1 MSGEPSQ
8 VARAFVLGLDI
19 EEVYAIFGESIQLM
33 MGGALQPGHYEDVER
48 KAQRVR
54 DALLKLGLPFEFVAR
69 FEAVTSRIYRA
80 GDPRAADLR
89 RVRDESSEAARGLS
103 ALVHEVRDHLAPDDA
118 SLYDLGVMLAR
129 LHLCFRV
136 LVPTE
141 GTPSPEMRDLYAKE
155 LARVVPV
162 VEGFLVAGADAV
174 ARTSS
179 REFDERMRSLMLEI
193 QTWDGGSER
202 WCRRTRKR
210 LERVF
215 AAAGTL
221 PRLGGVPQRADEDVE
236 AGVRALKEAR
246 AHAQELFASRDFA
259 AGEREQRALIE
270 ECRRRIG
277 YDNPFTLA
285 VRADLSLTLLGLGQ
299 APLAVEEAYALADDA
314 ERAFG
319 ERDPNTAR
327 TQIHTL
333 FILMCTRS
341 FDECLAFRSSHLGWL
356 ERADPASLDNEL
368 AEVRR
373 EFLELTSGAGR

>member
-1 MSGEPSQ
+1 MSSEPSQ

-48 KAQRVR
+48 KALRVR
-54 DALLKLGLPFEFVAR
+54 DGLLELGSSFEFVAR
-69 FEAVTSRIYRA
+69 FEAFTSKIYRA

-89 RVRDESSEAARGLS
+89 RVRDESIEAARGLS
-103 ALVHEVRDHLAPDDA
+103 ALMHEVRDDLPPDDA
-118 SLYDLGVMLAR
+118 PLYDLGVMLAR

-141 GTPSPEMRDLYAKE
+141 GTPSPEMRELYEEE

-162 VEGFLVAGADAV
+162 VESFLVAGADAV

-179 REFDERMRSLMLEI
+179 PEFDERMRSLTREI
-193 QTWDGGSER
+193 QAWDGGSER
-202 WCRRTRKR
+202 WCQRTRER

-221 PRLGGVPQRADEDVE
+221 PRLGGVPPPSDEDVE
-236 AGVRALKEAR
+236 AGARALKEAR

-259 AGEREQRALIE
+259 DAEREQRALIE

-277 YDNPFTLA
+277 YDNPFTLS
-285 VRADLSLTLLGLGQ
+285 VRADLCLTLLGL
-299 APLAVEEAYALADDA
+299 ARPDLAVEEAYALADDA

-341 FDECLAFRSSHLGWL
+341 FEECLDFSSSRLGWL
-356 ERADPASLDNEL
+356 ERADPASLDDEL